1 MTSAAFGLLNVAA
14 AGLRY
19 RTVPRELL
27 GRVSG
32 VWRTSAYAA
41 SGAGALVG
49 GAVASSAGLYAPFV
63 MSAVLGVVATVL
75 WLAAMRNDRHLHGGC
90 NAGLRAPER

>member
-1 MTSAAFGLLNVAA
+1 VVVVISAAFGLLNVAA

-27 GRVSG
+27 SRVSG
-32 VWRTSAYAA
+32 VWRTSACAA

-49 GAVASSAGLYAPFV
+49 GAVASREGIQAPFV
-63 MSAVLGVVATVL
+63 MSATLGVVATVL
-75 WLAAMRNDRHLHGGC
+75 WLTVMRKGPTAAW
-90 NAGLRAPER
+90 AV